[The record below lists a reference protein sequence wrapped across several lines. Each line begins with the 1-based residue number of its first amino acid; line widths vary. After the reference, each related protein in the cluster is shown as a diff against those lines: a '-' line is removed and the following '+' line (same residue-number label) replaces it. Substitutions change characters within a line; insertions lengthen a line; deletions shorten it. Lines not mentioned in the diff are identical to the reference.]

1 MRLSRFLLPL
11 LIALL
16 APVVAMAQA
25 VAPIR
30 EGDRTLGSAEAP
42 ATLTV
47 YLSAVCP
54 HCADWHGGDFPAIRA
69 RFVDTGKL
77 RVVFRELPTNPVD
90 EAYAGAILARCAA
103 EDRYDDVMT
112 SLFENS
118 MAWRAGDVGGWLR
131 TAAAAGGVSDERAIE
146 CLDET
151 ARWDEISARA
161 EQAMADGV
169 EGTPAFF
176 LNGQPVPYAAG
187 RDAAAFE
194 ALLQPLLQP

>member
-1 MRLSRFLLPL
+1 VRPSRVLLPL

-16 APVVAMAQA
+16 APVVAMAQS

-30 EGDRTLGSAEAP
+30 EGDRALGSADAP

-54 HCADWHGGDFPAIRA
+54 HCADWHGDEFAEIR
-69 RFVDTGKL
+69 RRHVDTGQL
-77 RVVFRELPTNPVD
+77 RVVFRELPTEPAD
-90 EAYAGAILARCAA
+90 EAYAGAVLARCAA

-118 MAWRAGDVGGWLR
+118 MVWRSGDVGGWLR
-131 TAAAAGGVSDERAIE
+131 AAAAAGGVSDARATE
-146 CLDET
+146 CFADET
-151 ARWDEISARA
+151 RWTEISTRS
-161 EQAMADGV
+161 EQALAEGV
-169 EGTPAFF
+169 TGTPAFF
-176 LNGQPVPYAAG
+176 LNGEPVPYAAG

-194 ALLQPLLQP
+194 ALLKPLLGQ

>member
-1 MRLSRFLLPL
+1 MRPSRVLLPL

-16 APVVAMAQA
+16 APVVAMAQT

-30 EGDRTLGSAEAP
+30 EGDRTLGRVEAP

-54 HCADWHGGDFPAIRA
+54 HCADWHGDDFPEIRS
-69 RFVDTGKL
+69 RYVDTGKL
-77 RVVFRELPTNPVD
+77 RVVFRELPTEPVD

-118 MAWRAGDVGGWLR
+118 PVRRSGDVGGWLR
-131 TAAAAGGVSDERAIE
+131 TAAAAGGLSDDRAIE
-146 CLDET
+146 CLDEES
-151 ARWDEISARA
+151 RWDEIGARA
-161 EQAMADGV
+161 EQALAEGV
-169 EGTPAFF
+169 TGTPAFF
-176 LNGQPVPYAAG
+176 LNGEPVPYAAG

-194 ALLQPLLQP
+194 ALLQPLLRP